1 LAENLT
7 NAATGTRDR
16 RRFGIIEIRYR
27 TAGRVG
33 RRSEVQRAVVGLR
46 RVNLTPDHLTR
57 SGAAGRSSRFSAPCS
72 SIWPSGPRPRCLH
85 STRPTVAGEAPNHD
99 GKALRAP
106 PNPAPRP
113 QSR

>member
-1 LAENLT
+1 LLAENLT

-46 RVNLTPDHLTR
+46 RVNLNITR
-57 SGAAGRSSRFSAPCS
+57 PLDAQWSSRPEQQIQRAVFEHLAIRAASTVFAFHPANGGWRSAQP
-72 SIWPSGPRPRCLH
+72 
-85 STRPTVAGEAPNHD
+85 
-99 GKALRAP
+99 
-106 PNPAPRP
+106 
-113 QSR
+113 